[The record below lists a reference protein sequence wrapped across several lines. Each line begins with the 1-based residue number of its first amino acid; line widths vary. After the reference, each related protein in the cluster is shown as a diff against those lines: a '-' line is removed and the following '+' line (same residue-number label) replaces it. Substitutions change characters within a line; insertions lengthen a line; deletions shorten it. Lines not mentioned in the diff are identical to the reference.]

1 MSRPTNKEQLLNHSQ
16 GNYRRLTDFID
27 ALPEKHGTKEFPAQ
41 YMNRNVRDVLAHLHH
56 WHLLMLDWYKTGMAG
71 QVPVMPAEGYSW
83 KTLPELN
90 KMVNEKYS
98 REKLQDVRKMFD
110 GSFLQLQQI
119 IARHTHDELFTKK
132 KYKWTGTTSL
142 AAYLISATSS
152 HYDWG
157 LKLIKKCLK

>member
-1 MSRPTNKEQLLNHSQ
+1 MSRPTNKEQLLNLSQ
-16 GNYRRLTDFID
+16 GNYRRLIDFID
-27 ALPEKHGTKEFPAQ
+27 ALPEKDSTKEFPAQ

-71 QVPVMPAEGYSW
+71 QVPLMPAEGYSW

-119 IARHTHDELFTKK
+119 IARHTDDELFTKK